1 MRNGHRTAGPDAAHQ
16 RPVRVA
22 EFIATRQL
30 AATSSLAGVRR
41 GKRSCAISLKKV
53 VDVSELASI
62 ECNLWRGKGNC
73 LVKDVFEKA
82 KSKTVARSH
91 RIQRPKAHFNLPCSR
106 FSWLRISARGLL
118 LFCAFVASAPAAAQS
133 SGGDLPY
140 IAVTEVVSTVDSRA
154 WNDYRNTKAANFQ
167 TMLETQ
173 LTKIN
178 RFRIMERNRVD
189 QVLAEQGLQA
199 ELSTNNTSLGL
210 QGVDYIVYGSI
221 TKFGTDKQDIRTGS
235 FASVKTTATF
245 GVDIKVVHVPTGEI
259 RIAENVE
266 ETVVTG
272 SGLATGN
279 FRHSDGAGTPLADVQ
294 RAAARKTAALITS
307 SIFPIKVVAVDGEAI
322 YLNFGDAMLE
332 VGDLLDIVREG
343 KAFVDPDTGRSLG
356 ATRRKVG
363 RVRVSETTS
372 EFSTA
377 QVVSGDAP
385 NNSDIA
391 VFVGKSRGQG
401 QQAQR
406 QNLGRRI

>member
-1 MRNGHRTAGPDAAHQ
+1 MYIQDFSQAVPHP
-16 RPVRVA
+16 
-22 EFIATRQL
+22 E
-30 AATSSLAGVRR
+30 
-41 GKRSCAISLKKV
+41 
-53 VDVSELASI
+53 
-62 ECNLWRGKGNC
+62 
-73 LVKDVFEKA
+73 A
-82 KSKTVARSH
+82 KQAVNPSR
-91 RIQRPKAHFNLPCSR
+91 SR
-106 FSWLRISARGLL
+106 FSWLCIPVHGLS
-118 LFCAFVASAPAAAQS
+118 LFFAFVASASAAAQS
-133 SGGDLPY
+133 SDGDLPY
-140 IAVTEVVSTVDSRA
+140 IAVTQVVSTVDSRA

-199 ELSTNNTSLGL
+199 ELSSNNTTLGL

-221 TKFGTDKQDIRTGS
+221 TKFGTAKQDIRTGS
-235 FASVKTTATF
+235 FASVKVTATF

-272 SGLATGN
+272 SGLATGS
-279 FRHSDGAGTPLADVQ
+279 FQHSDGAGTPLADVQ

-332 VGDLLDIVREG
+332 VGDLLDVVREG

-356 ATRRKVG
+356 STRRRVG

-391 VFVGKSRGQG
+391 VFVGKSQGQG

-406 QNLGRRI
+406 RNLGRRI